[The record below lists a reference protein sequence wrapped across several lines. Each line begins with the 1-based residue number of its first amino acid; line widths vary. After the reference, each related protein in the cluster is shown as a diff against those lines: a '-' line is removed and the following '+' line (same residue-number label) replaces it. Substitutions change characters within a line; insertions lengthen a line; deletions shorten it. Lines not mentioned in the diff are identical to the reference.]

1 MKRLIGIG
9 VLAAALTTTVGCAVR
24 GYARYGPPPPPPPP
38 PGAMVRGPHAGMVWI
53 PGYRRWTGHGYRWVE
68 GRWVRPPRPGMVWV
82 PGYRAHR
89 HGGYVWVEGYWR

>member
-1 MKRLIGIG
+1 MKNLIGVG
-9 VLAAALTTTVGCAVR
+9 VLAAALTATAGCAVR
-24 GYARYGPPPPPPPP
+24 GYARYGPAPPPPP
-38 PGAMVRGPHAGMVWI
+38 PGATVRGPHAGMVWI
-53 PGYRRWTGHGYRWVE
+53 PGYWRWTKHGYRWVE